1 MSGRARAAYRPA
13 MTHGTSRPLAL
24 EALATWEP
32 VLRLL
37 RDGSS
42 SARRSGH
49 VARHSWSL
57 GLRRPPLP
65 RPGRAARSDR
75 IRAEAEAVEPVRGA
89 LAEAGVDGVSFVA
102 DLAEN
107 GSAVLHLL
115 WPGPGVAYGTTGA
128 YPGAV
133 VLVEGALPQPWRR
146 LPDPVPGAVAAPS
159 ASPVALERTLRERLP
174 GVGAGTTESEVA
186 AAGARLGRPLPE
198 ELAVLYR
205 VIGAARDGDTARRVA
220 ERAAPVL
227 GCALLPLDAVYVA
240 DAAAREVGWEWGA
253 TAAVVTG
260 PGARVQG
267 LAGSPGWIVFG
278 EADGDR
284 LAVDLTPGPR
294 GHLGQIVRLDHEQVI
309 GAELVADSLTDLVA
323 GRRGEETGAR
333 RGERSPVVARVNA
346 RGLPHVEAAAD
357 PALEVLTIGVR
368 DGAPMSLAALVGLP
382 RLRTLTAYPGT
393 LADPLEVGRLSGLEF
408 LRLGVEE
415 WRVLLDAGAVPPTLA
430 AAAVETHGAPDPL
443 AVAALADALLTLR
456 GRPPVRRTVIE
467 G

>member
-1 MSGRARAAYRPA
+1 
-13 MTHGTSRPLAL
+13 MTDGTSHPLAL
-24 EALATWEP
+24 ETLATWEP

-37 RDGSS
+37 RDGSP

-65 RPGRAARSDR
+65 RPGRAARSAG

-89 LAEAGVDGVSFVA
+89 LVEAGIDGVSFVA

-115 WPGPGVAYGTTGA
+115 WPGPGVEYGVRGA
-128 YPGAV
+128 YPGAL
-133 VLVEGALPQPWRR
+133 VLVEGALPEPWRR
-146 LPDPVPGAVAAPS
+146 LPDPAPGAVVAPS
-159 ASPVALERTLRERLP
+159 ASPAELARMLRERVP
-174 GVGAGTTESEVA
+174 GAGAGTTEAEVA
-186 AAGARLGRPLPE
+186 AAGARLGRALPG

-205 VIGAARDGDTARRVA
+205 VIGAARGGDAARRVA

-227 GCALLPLDAVYVA
+227 GCELLPLDGMYVA
-240 DAAAREVGWEWGA
+240 DAAAREAGWEWGA

-260 PGARVQG
+260 PDARVQG
-267 LAGSPGWIVFG
+267 LAGSPGWLVFG

-294 GHLGQIVRLDHEQVI
+294 GHLGQVVRLDHEQVV

-323 GRRGEETGAR
+323 GRHREERRTR
-333 RGERSPVVARVNA
+333 RGELSPVVARVDA
-346 RGLPHVEAAAD
+346 KGLPHVDAAAD
-357 PALEVLTIGVR
+357 PALEVLTIGLR

-393 LADPLEVGRLSGLEF
+393 LADPLEAGRLTGLEF
-408 LRLGVEE
+408 LRLGVAE
-415 WRVLLDAGAVPPTLA
+415 WRALLDAGAVPPTLA

-443 AVAALADALLTLR
+443 AVAALADELLALR

>member
-1 MSGRARAAYRPA
+1 MPDA
-13 MTHGTSRPLAL
+13 TSRPLAL
-24 EALATWEP
+24 EALVTWEP

-42 SARRSGH
+42 SARVSGH

-65 RPGRAARSDR
+65 RPGRAARSER
-75 IRAEAEAVEPVRGA
+75 IRAEAEAVEPVPGA
-89 LAEAGVDGVSFVA
+89 LAEAGIDGVSFVA

-107 GSAVLHLL
+107 RSAVLHLL
-115 WPGPGVAYGTTGA
+115 WPGPGVEYGVRGA
-128 YPGAV
+128 YPGAL
-133 VLVEGALPQPWRR
+133 VLVEGALPAPWRR
-146 LPDPVPGAVAAPS
+146 LPDPVPGAVVAPS
-159 ASPVALERTLRERLP
+159 ASRAELERMLRERVP
-174 GVGAGTTESEVA
+174 GAGAGTTEAEVA
-186 AAGARLGRPLPE
+186 AAGARLGRPLPD

-205 VIGAARDGDTARRVA
+205 VMGAARDGEAARRVA

-227 GCALLPLDAVYVA
+227 GCELLPLDAVYVA
-240 DAAAREVGWEWGA
+240 DAAARAVSWEWGA
-253 TAAVVTG
+253 TAAVVTV
-260 PGARVQG
+260 PDARVQG

-294 GHLGQIVRLDHEQVI
+294 GHLGQVIRLDHEQVI
-309 GAELVADSLTDLVA
+309 GAEIVADSLTDLVA
-323 GRRGEETGAR
+323 GQYREEERGRRGK
-333 RGERSPVVARVNA
+333 RSPVVARVNA
-346 RGLPHVEAAAD
+346 KSLPHVDAAAD

-393 LADPLEVGRLSGLEF
+393 LADPLEVGRLTGLEF
-408 LRLGVEE
+408 LRLGVDE
-415 WRVLLDAGAVPPTLA
+415 WRTLLDADAVPRTLA

-443 AVAALADALLTLR
+443 AVAALADDLLTLR
-456 GRPPVRRTVIE
+456 GRPPVRRTAIE

>member
-1 MSGRARAAYRPA
+1 MPDA
-13 MTHGTSRPLAL
+13 TSRPLAL

-37 RDGSS
+37 RDGST
-42 SARRSGH
+42 SARVSGH

-65 RPGRAARSDR
+65 RPGRAARSEGM
-75 IRAEAEAVEPVRGA
+75 RAEAEAVEPVRGA
-89 LAEAGVDGVSFVA
+89 LPEAGIDGVSFVA

-115 WPGPGVAYGTTGA
+115 WPGPGVEYGVRGA
-128 YPGAV
+128 YPGAL
-133 VLVEGALPQPWRR
+133 VLVEGALPAPWRR
-146 LPDPVPGAVAAPS
+146 LPDPVPGAVVSPS
-159 ASPVALERTLRERLP
+159 ASPAELERMLRGRVP
-174 GVGAGTTESEVA
+174 GAGAGTTEAEVA
-186 AAGARLGRPLPE
+186 GAGARLGRTLPD

-205 VIGAARDGDTARRVA
+205 VMGSARGGDAARRVA

-227 GCALLPLDAVYVA
+227 GCELLPLDAVYVA
-240 DAAAREVGWEWGA
+240 DAAARAVSWEWGA
-253 TAAVVTG
+253 TAAVVTA
-260 PGARVQG
+260 PDARVQG

-294 GHLGQIVRLDHEQVI
+294 GHLGQVVRLDHEQVI
-309 GAELVADSLTDLVA
+309 GAEIVADSLTDLVA
-323 GRRGEETGAR
+323 GQYRAEERGR

-346 RGLPHVEAAAD
+346 KNLPHVDAAAD
-357 PALEVLTIGVR
+357 TSLEVLTIGVR
-368 DGAPMSLAALVGLP
+368 DGAPMSLTALVGLP

-393 LADPLEVGRLSGLEF
+393 LADPLEIGRLTGLEF
-408 LRLGVEE
+408 LRLGVDE
-415 WRVLLDAGAVPPTLA
+415 WRTLLDADAVPRTLA

-443 AVAALADALLTLR
+443 AVAALADDLLTLR

>member
-1 MSGRARAAYRPA
+1 

-65 RPGRAARSDR
+65 RPGRAARSER

-89 LAEAGVDGVSFVA
+89 LAEAGIGGVSFVA

-107 GSAVLHLL
+107 GSAMLHLL
-115 WPGPGVAYGTTGA
+115 WPGPGVEYGTTGA

-133 VLVEGALPQPWRR
+133 VLVEGALPEPWRR

-159 ASPVALERTLRERLP
+159 ASPVALERTLREWLP
-174 GVGAGTTESEVA
+174 GVGAGATESEVA

-220 ERAAPVL
+220 ARAAPVL

-333 RGERSPVVARVNA
+333 PGERSPVVARVNA
-346 RGLPHVEAAAD
+346 KGLPHVEAAAD

-382 RLRTLTAYPGT
+382 GC
-393 LADPLEVGRLSGLEF
+393 
-408 LRLGVEE
+408 
-415 WRVLLDAGAVPPTLA
+415 
-430 AAAVETHGAPDPL
+430 AP
-443 AVAALADALLTLR
+443 
-456 GRPPVRRTVIE
+456 
-467 G
+467 